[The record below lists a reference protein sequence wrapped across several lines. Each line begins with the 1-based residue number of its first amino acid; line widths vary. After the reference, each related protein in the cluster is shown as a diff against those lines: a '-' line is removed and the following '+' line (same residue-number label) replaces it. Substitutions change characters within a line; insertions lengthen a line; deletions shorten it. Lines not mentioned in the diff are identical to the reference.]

1 MSHRHGSQSV
11 ELPSQLL
18 NVRLQLRIRLAQLS
32 AFGSHVLGL
41 LALALSAFGGCDFIL
56 FAQDLFFSF
65 GGLGGCCGC
74 VAVAVGR
81 VVVGFLEI
89 AGFDVALVCCVAG
102 SVGCFA
108 FELEVSFFV
117 EVVVWYLGGFFGR
130 CGFGCCGACFGGVV
144 STGGAW
150 SRRLI
155 RFWGHVHRVD
165 CGRTQIKL
173 VVGRIL
179 ICESRHCVCEAEA
192 GVQIACAEWRREVR
206 GHDIGIAVGYS
217 VAIRFPAKV
226 HVDVLS
232 VSISQQYLFFWPR

>member
-1 MSHRHGSQSV
+1 MFSDCLRWRCRH
-11 ELPSQLL
+11 
-18 NVRLQLRIRLAQLS
+18 LA
-32 AFGSHVLGL
+32 A
-41 LALALSAFGGCDFIL
+41 AT
-56 FAQDLFFSF
+56 LFFSRRICSF
-65 GGLGGCCGC
+65 LSVAWV
-74 VAVAVGR
+74 VAV
-81 VVVGFLEI
+81 VVWLLLLVVLLLAFLEI
-89 AGFDVALVCCVAG
+89 AGFGVALVCCVAG

-130 CGFGCCGACFGGVV
+130 CGFGCCGACFGRVV